1 MNTLN
6 QVQGKQLNSTIL
18 FAVKFTLAGELS
30 QIQAKNIIQDV
41 YFDQC
46 GNTGYFR
53 MMPNDPQFF
62 TSSFVMG
69 EDKELMTS
77 IKLLPD
83 IYVDAI
89 KVVDG
94 QTTVKLLLVSDQ
106 YENISEEYSCLTSE
120 LNEFLATP
128 ECLSWEQLDLNE
140 YPVIYEI
147 IESTDIYQAIRD
159 GASNTP
165 DQKWSTTDITD
176 LVLSV
181 LEIELNLEDVDLFGL
196 LLALFNNSQAM
207 LVNMTDLSE
216 LETYTTAAVSTG
228 ILTKQDMAI
237 FDNEVKMNDFSL
249 VAARHTGYF
258 VKIPDVG
265 LYSDGVTLFYEL
277 SAHVVSVFKQAHAKG
292 IQCIE
297 FDQDVE

>member
-18 FAVKFTLAGELS
+18 FAVKFTLAGELT
-30 QIQAKNIIQDV
+30 QTKAITIIQNV

-62 TSSFVMG
+62 TSAFVMG
-69 EDKELMTS
+69 EDKELMATV
-77 IKLLPD
+77 KTLPD
-83 IYVDAI
+83 IYVNA
-89 KVVDG
+89 VNAADG
-94 QTTVKLLLVSDQ
+94 QTTVELLLVSDQ
-106 YENISEEYSCLTSE
+106 YENVSDEYACLTSE
-120 LNEFLATP
+120 LNEFLAMP
-128 ECLSWEQLDLNE
+128 ECLSWEQLDLNK

-147 IESTDIYQAIRD
+147 IASTDIYQAILD
-159 GASNTP
+159 GDSNTI
-165 DQKWSTTDITD
+165 DQKWTTMDITD

-207 LVNMTDLSE
+207 LVNMTDVSE
-216 LETYTTAAVSTG
+216 LDTYTTASVSAG
-228 ILTKQDMAI
+228 ILTTQDMAI

-249 VAARHTGYF
+249 VAARNTGYF

-265 LYSDGVTLFYEL
+265 LDSDGVTLFYQL

-297 FDQDVE
+297 FDQDV

>member
-6 QVQGKQLNSTIL
+6 QVHGKQLNSNIL
-18 FAVKFTLAGELS
+18 FAVKFVIAGELT
-30 QIQAKNIIQDV
+30 QTQALNIIQNV

-53 MMPNDPQFF
+53 LMPNDPQFF
-62 TSSFVMG
+62 TSTFVMG
-69 EDKELMTS
+69 EDKELMAS
-77 IKLLPD
+77 IKSLPD
-83 IYVDAI
+83 IYVNA
-89 KVVDG
+89 VNAADG

-106 YENISEEYSCLTSE
+106 FENVGEEYSCLTSE

-159 GASNTP
+159 GAAKTP
-165 DQKWSTTDITD
+165 DQIWTTMDITD

-181 LEIELNLEDVDLFGL
+181 LDIELNLEDVDLFGL

-249 VAARHTGYF
+249 VAARNFGYF
-258 VKIPDVG
+258 VKIPTEG
-265 LYSDGVTLFYEL
+265 LNQDGESLFNTL
-277 SAHVVSVFKQAHAKG
+277 SSHVVSVFKQAHAKG